1 MLMEIL
7 APLVIQGLLLSMLL
21 LFFTFN
27 SIIGRVAKPAL
38 ELAVKDV
45 NSNETLLNGT
55 KLKLTMV
62 DSNCNVFV
70 GTAEGLQTNV
80 FLRLTFPLFVF
91 TKKDFDNSGCLF
103 GL

>member
-70 GTAEGLQTNV
+70 GTAEGLQTKLY
-80 FLRLTFPLFVF
+80 FAADLSSLCIY
-91 TKKDFDNSGCLF
+91 KKRF
-103 GL
+103 